1 MQPVMVKTCRK
12 VRVAS
17 MIASKHTADTIT
29 HKFYHLYQA
38 APEQKAPLQQI
49 LKIIIIFQ
57 IFSPFVMMVQEECWF
72 TITGYFLGM
81 EKKRVLTWKPP
92 SPSLVIYAFLSGCG
106 NFDLPNFC
114 RAPCVGALQLWTE
127 FELLSFPYSIE
138 IFCVWNSCG
147 ASFILTDFTRSS

>member
-12 VRVAS
+12 VQVAS

-57 IFSPFVMMVQEECWF
+57 NFSPFVMRWYKESVDLQLLV
-72 TITGYFLGM
+72 TFLGWRRQ
-81 EKKRVLTWKPP
+81 E
-92 SPSLVIYAFLSGCG
+92 C
-106 NFDLPNFC
+106 
-114 RAPCVGALQLWTE
+114 
-127 FELLSFPYSIE
+127 
-138 IFCVWNSCG
+138 
-147 ASFILTDFTRSS
+147 